1 LFGGF
6 SGPGTPGVWAREDGQ
21 TLVYVTLALIAV
33 LAVVA
38 LAIDVG
44 FAYSTR
50 RHMQN
55 AADAGAL
62 AGAQALCRGEGAD
75 GARAAARRY
84 AIANNAQTADVT
96 VEQVGRGG
104 SVSVV
109 ARGTI
114 DTYLAGVVNVQQMN
128 VAADAQAACGP
139 VRTGRAC
146 GIAPF
151 AFPYQQWQNVKGI
164 CGREFLVIDSDKV
177 CGQDVVCDLNNGDRG
192 WLDLPQ
198 VDLSLYSTS
207 CVQSCG
213 QATVRCYLQNDYPAP
228 IALPACIRAQPGVAA
243 STFRAAGD
251 VPGRIMRV
259 PLYDRGCGW
268 PGDPAVSGSCGG
280 ANAYHLVDF
289 GCIEIVESGQGLPE
303 PPPSKKK
310 DNNVK
315 WLKAK
320 VSCSAECYLGCNTA
334 REAGGDAGDV
344 LGIGMLR

>member
-1 LFGGF
+1 MW
-6 SGPGTPGVWAREDGQ
+6 SREEGQ
-21 TLVYVTLALIAV
+21 TLVYVTLALIAL

-38 LAIDVG
+38 LAIDAG

-62 AGAQALCRGEGAD
+62 AGAQAICRGEGAD
-75 GARAAARRY
+75 GATTAARRY

-96 VEQVGRGG
+96 VQQVGRGG
-104 SVSVV
+104 SVAVV

-114 DTYLAGVVNVQQMN
+114 DTYLAGVIGVQQMA

-146 GIAPF
+146 GMAPM
-151 AFPYQQWQNVKGI
+151 AFSYQEWQSVKGQ

-177 CGQDVVCDLNNGDRG
+177 CGSDVACDLRNGDRG
-192 WLDLPQ
+192 WLDLPH

-213 QATVRCYLQNDYPAP
+213 QATVRCYLENDYPAP
-228 IALPACIRAQPGVAA
+228 ISLPACIRAQAGVAA
-243 STFRAAGD
+243 SSFRAAGD
-251 VPGRIMRV
+251 DPGRIIRV

-268 PGDPAVSGSCGG
+268 PGDPAASGSCGG
-280 ANAYHLVDF
+280 TSAYHVVDF
-289 GCIEIVESGQGLPE
+289 GCIEIVGSGQGLPKL
-303 PPPSKKK
+303 PPGKGN
-310 DNNVK
+310 DNSVK
-315 WLKAK
+315 WLRAK
-320 VSCSAECYLGCNTA
+320 VSCSASCYLGCNTT

-344 LGIGMLR
+344 LGVGMLR